1 MFIHRYIYKHENIYI
16 HICKYTGVTPPPPAA
31 RAFHSAGAAG
41 PDATMVYPA
50 RESFWLTTY

>member
-1 MFIHRYIYKHENIYI
+1 MYI
-16 HICKYTGVTPPPPAA
+16 HICQYTGVTPPPPAA